1 MKSTVRYST
10 TDNKPISI
18 DKYVSSE
25 EEKNKLSNKALMLM
39 RSNNLALANS
49 NKAYKEKIL
58 EFNNYLRDKD
68 IHHILNVLRS
78 LITK

>member
-1 MKSTVRYST
+1 MKSIVRYN
-10 TDNKPISI
+10 DAENKPISI
-18 DKYVSSE
+18 DRYLSSE

-39 RSNNLALANS
+39 HSNNLALANS
-49 NKAYKEKIL
+49 NKAYKEKLL
-58 EFNNYLRDKD
+58 EFNKYLRDKD